1 MKGQK
6 SVGKQVGGDHYSKY
20 NIQVVDIIDDHN
32 LDFYEGNILK
42 YLLRY
47 KDKNG
52 VQDLYKLEHYLQMII
67 KKFESDE

>member
-1 MKGQK
+1 MD
-6 SVGKQVGGDHYSKY
+6 SQVGGDHYSKY
-20 NIQVVDIIDDHN
+20 KIQVVDIIDDHK

-67 KKFESDE
+67 KKFESNE

>member
-1 MKGQK
+1 
-6 SVGKQVGGDHYSKY
+6 VGKQVGGDHYSKY

>member
-1 MKGQK
+1 MD
-6 SVGKQVGGDHYSKY
+6 SQVGGDHYSKY
-20 NIQVVDIIDDHN
+20 KIQVVDIIDDHN

-67 KKFESDE
+67 KKTEANGKGK

>member
-1 MKGQK
+1 VD
-6 SVGKQVGGDHYSKY
+6 SQVGGDHYSKY
-20 NIQVVDIIDDHN
+20 KIQVVDIVDDHN

-67 KKFESDE
+67 EKIESGGK

>member
-1 MKGQK
+1 MDN
-6 SVGKQVGGDHYSKY
+6 QVGGNHYSKY
-20 NIQVVDIIDDHN
+20 KIQVVDIIDDHN

-67 KKFESDE
+67 KKTETNGKRQ

>member
-1 MKGQK
+1 MDN
-6 SVGKQVGGDHYSKY
+6 QVGGNHYSKY
-20 NIQVVDIIDDHN
+20 KIQVVDIIDDHN

-67 KKFESDE
+67 KKTEANGKRK

>member
-1 MKGQK
+1 MD
-6 SVGKQVGGDHYSKY
+6 KQVGGDHYTRYK
-20 NIQVVDIIDDHN
+20 IQVVDIVDDHN

-47 KDKNG
+47 KDKGG

-67 KKFESDE
+67 KKIESNE

>member
-1 MKGQK
+1 
-6 SVGKQVGGDHYSKY
+6 VGSQVGGDHYSKY
-20 NIQVVDIIDDHN
+20 KIQVVDIVDDHN